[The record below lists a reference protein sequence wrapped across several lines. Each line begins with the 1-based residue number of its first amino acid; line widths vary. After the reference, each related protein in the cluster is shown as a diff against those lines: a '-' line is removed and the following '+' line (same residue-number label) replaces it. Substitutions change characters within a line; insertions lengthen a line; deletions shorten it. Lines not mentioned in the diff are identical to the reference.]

1 VDLEQLRL
9 LANAGTLR
17 LAHEEEVATL
27 YPDCDVGAMPPFGA
41 LYGHQVFVDQSLVGE
56 PEMVFNAGTHAE
68 ALCMHYGDFAELA
81 KPVVGAFGRPSSLGH
96 APAAKARRRRVSK
109 HAVTVA
115 ALKGN
120 DVVES
125 KAPFPG
131 IRVTANGNQLVSYHT
146 ESRLSDAGVF
156 YPITPSTEGGELY
169 QQAFAEGKVNV
180 FGGNTIAVEAE
191 GEHAAQG
198 GAIAHSV
205 CGKRVVNYT
214 SGQGV
219 VYGVE
224 QYYHAPGKCSTM
236 VLEVAARALTK
247 HALNVHCGHDDVYGA
262 LDTGWLIVF
271 GKDAQQAADQ
281 ALILRR
287 VTELSLTPGMN
298 VMDGFLTSHLERTF
312 YKHESELIRRY
323 LGAPDDI
330 IDCPTESQR
339 VLFGPRRRR
348 VPKMIDL
355 ANPVLLGPVQNQEH
369 YMQGVVA
376 RRNNFTEPIL
386 EFFETAYEDFGKLT
400 GRHYGLVSQYKTE
413 DADTVFVALGSAAEN
428 IEAAVDYL
436 RERRRATVGSIHI
449 NVFRPFP
456 EAAIVNA
463 LAGKKNVIILE
474 RTDEPLAG
482 DNPMGRDIRTALHK
496 ALQGQQGLP
505 RMTADQ
511 MPRLFGGVY
520 GLGSRD
526 FRPEHTIGAYEFV
539 IGQRARKDGKRA
551 ADGVSFM
558 VLGIDHPYEV
568 KSDDTPSLLPD
579 GAIAVRFHS
588 VGGWGAITTGKN
600 LGAIIG
606 DLNDLLYDRDKIV
619 DRFGNPKEIIHV
631 SANPKYGSEKKGAPT
646 SYFMVAA
653 PERIRVN
660 CDLRHVNVVLCC
672 DPKAFTHTNPLD
684 GMSEGGCLIWESDE
698 AGEQAWERLP
708 KWARQQIIQKK
719 IRIFTLPGFEIARK
733 ATDRGDLQLR
743 MQGNAFLGAFFAVS
757 PLLHEFRIT
766 QEQFHDVV
774 HKQYV
779 KKFGRLGDAVVTS
792 NMEVMTQGFSR
803 VQEIPIGDFA
813 AADRSSMR
821 GKALLPVVD
830 GGDAGGHDCGCR
842 SHAIPDGQGERT
854 PLTRIKEF
862 DDLFRSGYGYNQPA
876 NAYAALGVMAAGSG
890 DTASKYVARR
900 ETPLYIPENC
910 TQCMECI
917 SVCPDTAL
925 PNCSQDIETILRTA
939 VANYVTDAGERQKML
954 RSLPEIEKRT
964 RDLMREAVV
973 KNAKTPFQ
981 ALVHEVTDVVDGF
994 SSQAKSEFFAV
1005 IDKVPLA
1012 YQKTN
1017 AIFATPERKHPGGG
1031 GVFSI
1036 FVSDLCKGCA
1046 ACVTACGEHQALR
1059 MVQETEEVNAE
1070 HETGTAFLNLLPDT
1084 SQKYLGLYDDARPQ
1098 DSKTA
1103 TLRNMLMV
1111 RRNYDALVSGDGA
1124 CAGCGEKSIL
1134 KGITSV
1140 TEAYMRPV
1148 FHAKADRFR
1157 AKADQLERLGVGRL
1171 AALNVRSPEEYEL
1184 FRQTVAHLLMGL
1196 GGEDDEDT
1204 KARISEHGPI
1214 SDGEIVDAITAV
1226 LRQEAFNHKN
1236 LQAVDGR
1243 LPNGMSVMA
1252 MAAHTGCNTVY
1263 GSTPANNPHPYPWMN
1278 SLFQDGITVGWLLGE
1293 SFIVDHGRRSVI
1305 PERLADALMNREKD
1319 VISAREYYQYVHF
1332 SDALMTDQE
1341 VLELPKAWVVGG
1353 DGGMGDIG
1361 YQNTSKV
1368 VLQNRPNV
1376 KAVMLDTQVYSN
1388 TGGQNSDSTPMLGG
1402 NDMNVFGAATQGK
1415 NVEKK
1420 TVAETFLAGHG
1431 SPFVAQISIA
1441 NAPKL
1446 YKAILDG
1453 LEYRGTAFL
1462 QCFTTCQPE
1471 HGVADD
1477 MALTQAQRVRDSR
1490 GAPEFVFNPRLGET
1504 YPEALDLKGNP
1515 AMEMDWY
1522 ETKFKTTHEP
1532 YKYTVAHWC
1541 ATEARFRNHLKKIKK
1556 EDAVSM
1562 VPLEN
1567 MLVRITQQDVV
1578 YRRYLIPDHRSYVP
1592 DFGVFIRV
1600 QGTSGEVEYR
1610 AISRQLVLFCVERRK
1625 AWRML
1630 QSKAGVENR
1639 EYKAQRALLAD
1650 VDAGRMAKEH
1660 LFAHAEL
1667 LMKERIQGMA
1677 AAKSAEFR
1685 PHAPAAGAQASLSGP
1700 PVQSV
1705 P

>member
-1 VDLEQLRL
+1 M
-9 LANAGTLR
+9 A
-17 LAHEEEVATL
+17 
-27 YPDCDVGAMPPFGA
+27 
-41 LYGHQVFVDQSLVGE
+41 
-56 PEMVFNAGTHAE
+56 
-68 ALCMHYGDFAELA
+68 
-81 KPVVGAFGRPSSLGH
+81 GRP
-96 APAAKARRRRVSK
+96 RY
-109 HAVTVA
+109 
-115 ALKGN
+115 
-120 DVVES
+120 
-125 KAPFPG
+125 PG
-131 IRVTANGNQLVSYHT
+131 VRVTANGNQLVSYHT
-146 ESRLSDAGVF
+146 ETRIADAGVF

-169 QQAFAEGKVNV
+169 QQAFAEGKLNV
-180 FGGNTIAVEAE
+180 FGRNTIAVEAE

-262 LDTGWLIVF
+262 LDTGWIVVF

-281 ALILRR
+281 ALIVRR

-312 YKHESELIRRY
+312 YKHESELIRLY
-323 LGAPDDI
+323 LGNPDDI

-339 VLFGPRRRR
+339 AAFGPKRRR
-348 VPKMIDL
+348 VPRMIDL
-355 ANPVLLGPVQNQEH
+355 TNPVLLGPVQNQEH

-386 EFFETAYEDFGKLT
+386 DFFEDAYKDFAELT
-400 GRHYGLVSQYKTE
+400 GRYYGLVSQYKTD
-413 DADTVFVALGSAAEN
+413 DADVVFVSLGSAAEN

-436 RERRRATVGSIHI
+436 REHRGASVGSIHI

-456 EAAIVNA
+456 EAAVVKA

-474 RTDEPLAG
+474 RTDEPMAG

-496 ALQGQQGLP
+496 ALQGEAGLP
-505 RMTADQ
+505 AMTADE

-526 FRPEHTIGAYEFV
+526 FRPEHTIGAYEFA
-539 IGQRARKDGKRA
+539 IGERARKDGKRA

-558 VLGIDHPYEV
+558 VLGVDHPYEV
-568 KSDDTPSLLPD
+568 KSDDAPSLLPD
-579 GAIAVRFHS
+579 GSIAVRFHS

-600 LGAIIG
+600 LGAILG
-606 DLNDLLYDRDKIV
+606 DLNDLLYERDRVV
-619 DRFGNPKEIIHV
+619 DEFGNPKEILHV

-646 SYFMVAA
+646 AYFMVAA

-672 DPKAFTHTNPLD
+672 DPKAFTHSNPLD
-684 GMSEGGCLIWESDE
+684 GMSEGGCLLWESDE
-698 AGEQAWERLP
+698 EGEQAWERLP
-708 KWARQQIIQKK
+708 MWARQQIIEKK
-719 IRIFTLPGFEIARK
+719 IRVFTLPGFEIARK

-743 MQGNAFLGAFFAVS
+743 MQGNAFLGGFFAVS
-757 PLLHEFRIT
+757 PLLHEFGIT
-766 QEQFHDVV
+766 KDQFHQVV

-779 KKFGRLGDAVVTS
+779 KKFGRLGEGVVTS
-792 NMEVMTQGFSR
+792 NMEVMTQGFDR
-803 VQEIPIGDFA
+803 VREIKIGELRA
-813 AADRSSMR
+813 PDRSTLR
-821 GKALLPVVD
+821 GAPLLPVVD
-830 GGDAGGHDCGCR
+830 GGGNGHECGSGCR
-842 SHAIPDGQGERT
+842 SHERPEEQPERT
-854 PLTRIKEF
+854 PFTRIKEF
-862 DDLFRSGYGYNQPA
+862 DDLFRSGFGYNQPA
-876 NAYAALGVMAAGSG
+876 NAYSALGIMAAGSG

-917 SVCPDTAL
+917 AVCPDTAL
-925 PNCSQDIETILRTA
+925 PNCSQDLETILRTA
-939 VANYVTDAGERQKML
+939 VTNYVTEASERHKML
-954 RSLPEIEKRT
+954 QLMPEIERRT
-964 RDLMREAVV
+964 RAMMRESLV
-973 KNAKTPFQ
+973 KSPP
-981 ALVHEVTDVVDGF
+981 ALQQIVKKVTNEVDGF
-994 SSQAKSEFFAV
+994 SPEAKRQFFDV
-1005 IDKVPLA
+1005 LDKVPLA

-1017 AIFATPERKHPGGG
+1017 AIFATPEKKTPGGG

-1059 MVQETEEVNAE
+1059 MVQETEEVNAD

-1084 SQKYLGLYDDARPQ
+1084 PQRYLGLYNDARPQ

-1134 KGITSV
+1134 RSVAAV

-1148 FHAKADRFR
+1148 FHAKADRLR
-1157 AKADQLERLGVGRL
+1157 ATADRLERTGVQKLIELKER
-1171 AALNVRSPEEYEL
+1171 NPEEYAL
-1184 FRQTVAHLLMGL
+1184 LRQAVAHLLMGL
-1196 GGEDDEDT
+1196 GGEDDKDT
-1204 KARISEHGPI
+1204 KARIEAHGPI
-1214 SDGEIVDAITAV
+1214 SDAEIIDALTAV
-1226 LRQEAFNHKN
+1226 MRQEAFNHKN
-1236 LQAVDGR
+1236 LQPIDGR
-1243 LPNGMSVMA
+1243 LANGMSVMA

-1263 GSTPANNPHPYPWMN
+1263 GSTPPNNPHPYPWMN
-1278 SLFQDGITVGWLLGE
+1278 SLFQDGITVGWLIGE

-1319 VISAREYYQYVHF
+1319 VINPREYYEYLHF
-1332 SDALMTDQE
+1332 SDAVMTDQE
-1341 VLELPKAWVVGG
+1341 ILELPKVWVVGG

-1361 YQNTSKV
+1361 YQNMSKV
-1368 VLQNRPNV
+1368 ILQNRPNV

-1431 SPFVAQISIA
+1431 SPFVAQVSIA

-1453 LEYRGTAFL
+1453 VEYRGTAFL

-1471 HGVADD
+1471 HGVPDD

-1504 YPEALDLKGNP
+1504 YQEALDVKGNP
-1515 AMEMDWY
+1515 SIDMDWY
-1522 ETKFKTTHEP
+1522 EAKFKATNEP
-1532 YKYTVAHWC
+1532 YRFTVAHWC

-1556 EDAVSM
+1556 EEAAAL
-1562 VPLEN
+1562 VPLEA

-1578 YRRYLIPDHRSYVP
+1578 YRRYLVPAHRSYVP
-1592 DFGVFIRV
+1592 DFGVYIRV
-1600 QGTSGEVEYR
+1600 QGSNSDVEYR

-1630 QSKAGVENR
+1630 QSKAGIENR
-1639 EYKAQRALLAD
+1639 EYKAQRSILAD
-1650 VDAGRMAKEH
+1650 VDAGKISKDE
-1660 LFAHAEL
+1660 LFAGGEA
-1667 LMKERIQGMA
+1667 LMKERLP
-1677 AAKSAEFR
+1677 K
-1685 PHAPAAGAQASLSGP
+1685 PAPAHKPAEPKVASPATVVSPPAGQLPSTAKPDGGAATASM
-1700 PVQSV
+1700 
-1705 P
+1705 